1 MKSKWSGA
9 DIPDQTDRVALVTGA
24 NSGLGF
30 HTALTL
36 AVKGARVLLACRS
49 VPRAEQAKAEIL
61 QSLPQAQLEVI
72 ELDLADLESVRR
84 CAETLRSDLAR
95 LDILINNAGV
105 MAIPRRET
113 AQGFE
118 RQFGVNHLGHFALTG
133 ALLPLLLETPGSR
146 IVNVSSMAHRS
157 GRMDFSD
164 LHGKRKYTRFGA
176 YSQSKLA
183 NLLFTLE
190 LHRRLERK
198 GADTI
203 SVAAHPG
210 WAATNLQFAG
220 PRDRGSSIEMLM
232 MRALNSLLAQS
243 AQQGA
248 LPQLYAAT
256 APDVSGGDFVGPDGW
271 MGMRG
276 HPCKVTAKETAY
288 DEDSARQLWQVSF
301 ELTGEMYTHL

>member
-30 HTALTL
+30 HTAQTL
-36 AVKGARVLLACRS
+36 AVNGARVLLACRS

-72 ELDLADLESVRR
+72 ELDLADLESIRR
-84 CAETLRSDLAR
+84 CAETLRNDLNR
-95 LDILINNAGV
+95 LNILINNAGV

-157 GRMDFSD
+157 GRMNFSD
-164 LHGKRKYTRFGA
+164 LQGTRKYSRFGA

-232 MRALNSLLAQS
+232 MRALNALLAQS

-256 APDVSGGDFVGPDGW
+256 APDVRGGDFVGPDGW

-288 DEDSARQLWQVSF
+288 DEEPARQLWQVSF

>member
-1 MKSKWSGA
+1 MSKWNSS
-9 DIPDQTDRVALVTGA
+9 DIPDQTGRISLVTGA

-30 HTALTL
+30 HTAMDL
-36 AVKGARVLLACRS
+36 AAKGSRVLMACRS
-49 VPRAEQAKAEIL
+49 EARGERAAAAIRQK
-61 QSLPQAQLEVI
+61 LPQAQLEVT

-84 CAETLRSDLAR
+84 CAETLRTDLAR

-113 AQGFE
+113 AQAFE

-133 ALLPLLLETPGSR
+133 ALLPLLLKSPGSR

-232 MRALNSLLAQS
+232 MRALNALLAQS

-271 MGMRG
+271 MEMRG
-276 HPCKVTAKETAY
+276 HPRKVTAKGTAY
-288 DEDSARQLWQVSF
+288 DEESARQLWQVSV
-301 ELTGEMYTHL
+301 ELTGEMYTNL

>member
-84 CAETLRSDLAR
+84 CAETLRTDLAR

-105 MAIPRRET
+105 MAIPRQET

-133 ALLPLLLETPGSR
+133 ALMPLLFEMPSSR

-157 GRMDFSD
+157 GRMNFSD
-164 LHGKRKYTRFGA
+164 LHGRRKYSRFGA

-183 NLLFTLE
+183 NLLFSFE
-190 LHRRLERK
+190 LQRLLADK
-198 GADTI
+198 SADTI

-210 WAATNLQFAG
+210 WAATNLQYAA
-220 PRDRGSSIEMLM
+220 PEARGSSFEMLM
-232 MRALNSLLAQS
+232 MRSLNALFGQS
-243 AQQGA
+243 AEQGA

-256 APDVSGGDFVGPDGW
+256 APDVSGADFIGPDGW

-276 HPCKVTAKETAY
+276 HPQKMRARETAY
-288 DEDSARQLWQVSF
+288 DEESAHELWKVSV
-301 ELTGEMYTHL
+301 ELTGETYSHL

>member
-1 MKSKWSGA
+1 MSKWNSN
-9 DIPDQTDRVALVTGA
+9 DIPDQTGRISLVTGA

-30 HTALTL
+30 HTAMDL
-36 AVKGARVLLACRS
+36 AAKGSRVLMACRS
-49 VPRAEQAKAEIL
+49 EARGERAAAAIRQM
-61 QSLPQAQLEVI
+61 LPQAQLEVT
-72 ELDLADLESVRR
+72 ELDLADLESIRR
-84 CAETLRSDLAR
+84 CAETLRNDLNR
-95 LDILINNAGV
+95 LNILINNAGV

-157 GRMDFSD
+157 GGMDFSD

-256 APDVSGGDFVGPDGW
+256 APDVRGGDFFGPDGW
-271 MGMRG
+271 MEMRG

>member
-1 MKSKWSGA
+1 MSKWNSN
-9 DIPDQTDRVALVTGA
+9 DIPDQSGRVCLVTGA

-30 HTALTL
+30 HTAMDL
-36 AVKGARVLLACRS
+36 AAKGSRVLMACRS
-49 VPRAEQAKAEIL
+49 IERGERAAAAIRQD
-61 QSLPQAQLEVI
+61 LPHAQLKVI

-84 CAETLRSDLAR
+84 CSQTALSDLDR

-118 RQFGVNHLGHFALTG
+118 RQFGVNHLGHFALTS

-164 LHGKRKYTRFGA
+164 LQGKRNYSRFGA

-183 NLLFTLE
+183 NLLFAFE
-190 LHRRLERK
+190 LQRRLVDK
-198 GADTI
+198 GAGAI

-210 WAATNLQFAG
+210 YAATNLQYVG
-220 PRDRGSSIEMLM
+220 PRDTGSSFEMLI
-232 MRALNSLLAQS
+232 MRALNVLLAQS
-243 AQQGA
+243 AEQGA

-276 HPCKVTAKETAY
+276 HPQKVTAKETAY
-288 DEDSARQLWQVSF
+288 NEDSARELWQVSVA
-301 ELTGEMYTHL
+301 LTGETFTHL